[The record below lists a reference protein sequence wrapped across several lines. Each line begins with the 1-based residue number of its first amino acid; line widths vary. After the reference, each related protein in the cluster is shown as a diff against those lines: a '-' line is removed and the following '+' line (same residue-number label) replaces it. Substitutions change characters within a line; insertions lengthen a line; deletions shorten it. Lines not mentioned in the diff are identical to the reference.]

1 MKVLDLTGQKFGK
14 LTAIKKAKPRNDR
27 YTRWIC
33 KCECGNIS
41 EVRTDYLR
49 NGHTTSCGCTK
60 AQHFK
65 KFDLT
70 NQRFGRLVVLDDVPP
85 DKKKCLCDCG
95 NIVDVETCNLTSGNT
110 QSCGCLQRDRASESS
125 HISLIGQR
133 FGKLQVIKRAE
144 NNRFG
149 HVCYHCKCDCGGET
163 IVDATNLRNGNTSSC
178 GCIKSKGEM
187 IINNWLLAHNIEFLP
202 QYSLDEIVYES
213 GRRPYFDF
221 AIFENNKL
229 LCLIEYNGKQHYEP
243 TGGWNTEEHFKIT
256 QYRDWQKRKLCKQ
269 SNIPLYE
276 ISYNEDIDIQL
287 NKIMREILYGN
298 F

>member
-1 MKVLDLTGQKFGK
+1 MKALDLTGQKFGK

-33 KCECGNIS
+33 ECECGNIS

-70 NQRFGRLVVLDDVPP
+70 NQRFGRLVVLGDVPP

-110 QSCGCLQRDRASESS
+110 QSCGCLQRDRASENL
-125 HISLIGQR
+125 HISLIGKR
-133 FGKLQVIKRAE
+133 FGKLQVIERVE
-144 NNRFG
+144 NNRLG
-149 HVCYHCKCDCGGET
+149 HVCYYCKCDCGGET
-163 IVDATNLRNGNTSSC
+163 IVDATNLRNSNTSSC

-187 IINNWLLAHNIEFLP
+187 IINNWLQKHNFDFCS
-202 QYSLDEIVYES
+202 QYSFDDCVLSS
-213 GRRPYFDF
+213 GRRPFFDF
-221 AIFENNKL
+221 VLFQNDKPYL
-229 LCLIEYNGKQHYEP
+229 VIEYNGRQHYEV
-243 TGGWNTEEHFKIT
+243 TGGWNTEEAFAKT
-256 QYRDWQKRKLCKQ
+256 QRRDNEKLQWCEDNHYPVLVIK
-269 SNIPLYE
+269 YD
-276 ISYNEDIDIQL
+276 EDIE
-287 NKIMREILYGN
+287 KILEEILL
-298 F
+298 